1 MQHLAISGHLALNR
15 RAFLYLQS
23 EWMCADAVH
32 PGILN
37 EKSAGALSLWQEN
50 SPSPFFLLSWF
61 YIACVSFG
69 SLLIGVIP
77 MELYPVAFSS
87 YIFSPVPAS
96 VIM

>member
-37 EKSAGALSLWQEN
+37 EKSAGALSLCGKRI
-50 SPSPFFLLSWF
+50 PPPLFYFYLGFTLL
-61 YIACVSFG
+61 VSH
-69 SLLIGVIP
+69 LEVC
-77 MELYPVAFSS
+77 
-87 YIFSPVPAS
+87 
-96 VIM
+96 